1 MRKNSILILCTA
13 AVGGAFGFF
22 VRWLQLRSALD
33 AETGLMRPGAASGRV
48 LIALCIV
55 VAAVQLLYTFRL
67 RDRLPGTPGLDFF
80 ERGSA
85 AYRFFC
91 AAMGLLTFVAG
102 VLMLIAALRSRM
114 VLSLF
119 LALLA
124 MFAGLCMAALS
135 LSATAGAAARCLCC
149 TVPVLFFCFWLIVA
163 YKSNASNP
171 VIWSFCMPLLAV
183 TANVLGWFY
192 LAGLAYDKPKPG
204 CLLFFC
210 QYAPFLSLLSLAD
223 SAGLGEKLALVCPSL
238 LLLAAAAR
246 MAGEA
251 GEAKEVNT

>member
-1 MRKNSILILCTA
+1 MRKNSILILCIA

-48 LIALCIV
+48 LIALCVV

-67 RDRLPGTPGLDFF
+67 RNRLPAPGLDFF
-80 ERGSA
+80 ARGSA
-85 AYRFFC
+85 IYRFFC

-102 VLMLIAALRSRM
+102 VLLLLAALRGRM
-114 VLSLF
+114 VLCFF

-124 MFAGLCMAALS
+124 MFAGLCMSALS
-135 LSATAGAAARCLCC
+135 MSATAGAAARCLCC
-149 TVPVLFFCFWLIVA
+149 TVPVLFFCFWLIVV
-163 YKSNASNP
+163 YKNNASNP
-171 VIWSFCMPLLAV
+171 VIWSFCMPLLAI

-192 LAGLAYDKPKPG
+192 LAGLAYDKPKPA

-223 SAGLGEKLALVCPSL
+223 SAGLGEKLALLCPSL

-251 GEAKEVNT
+251 SGEAKENA